1 MKERIIR
8 AEVTSPQKM
17 RVLHNI
23 FETIYRLFEGA
34 GLPPYSSKDECQ
46 SEVKTVVSKEHKFV
60 YIINPLC
67 ASRSLVKSLTSK
79 TINGVKKKISKKG
92 VKKLENKYFV
102 FSIVRNP
109 FERLVS
115 CYNKK
120 ILSCDS
126 IATILIVAQ
135 FKGLYPQMSFGKFVE
150 WICSPRGRDENADPH
165 WMSQHKILTDRN
177 GNLLTDYL
185 GKLESLERHVKNISR
200 KAGVDINVGHVA
212 SSYDM
217 PMKPIYNNHYEYYSE
232 LGDEKIKQV
241 HKRYSTDFDIFGY
254 NSILGK
260 HEK

>member
-8 AEVTSPQKM
+8 TEVRSPQKM

-23 FETIYRLFEGA
+23 FETIYRLFERA
-34 GLPPYSSKDECQ
+34 GFPPYSSKGECK
-46 SEVKTVVSKEHKFV
+46 SEVKAVVSKEYKFV

-67 ASRSLVKSLTSK
+67 ASRSLVKNLTSE
-79 TINGVKKKISKKG
+79 TIDGVKKKISKKE
-92 VKKLENKYFV
+92 VKKLANSYFV

-126 IATILIVAQ
+126 IAKILIIAQ
-135 FKGLYPQMSFGKFVE
+135 FKGLHPQMSFGKFVE

-185 GKLESLERHVKNISR
+185 GKLESLERHVNNISR
-200 KAGVDINVGHVA
+200 KAGVYINIGNVA
-212 SSYDM
+212 SSYNM
-217 PMKPIYNNHYEYYSE
+217 PVKPIYNNHYGYYSE

-241 HKRYSTDFDIFGY
+241 QKRYSTDFDIFGY
-254 NSILGK
+254 NSILEK